1 MDITPLTALIVVTCG
16 VLVGILSAM
25 FGVGGG
31 TIMVPLIHLAFGQ
44 PAAVAS
50 GTSLFAIFPTSLI
63 SMCNRLHDGTIRF
76 KVGLA
81 IGLSGAFFSPLG
93 AYAASTLPGHY
104 AMLLTSCFIFYTAYN
119 MFRRAARMSAQ
130 TPASEQ
136 PYAPAQPAPPSA
148 AGALKPA
155 PLANATGPRLYLAAA
170 GLGVVVG
177 FLSGYV
183 GLGGGFL
190 IVPLLQWA
198 LGFTMKQA
206 TGTSLVAVAILA
218 VPSCTT
224 HALLGNVA
232 WAIGLLLIAGSFVG
246 SRIGTAIGK
255 RTGDRTLTAL
265 FGTTLAISGLILAV
279 TELLA

>member
-1 MDITPLTALIVVTCG
+1 MELTLLNALIIATCG

-31 TIMVPLIHLAFGQ
+31 TIMVPLIHVAFGQ

-50 GTSLFAIFPTSLI
+50 GTSLFAIFPTSVI
-63 SMCNRLHDGTIRF
+63 SMVNRLHDGTIKF
-76 KVGLA
+76 PVGLA
-81 IGLSGAFFSPLG
+81 VGIAGACFSPLG

-104 AMLLTSCFIFYTAYN
+104 AMLLTAFFIFFTAYT
-119 MFRRAARMSAQ
+119 MFKRAYRAGLPESAEPAAR
-130 TPASEQ
+130 
-136 PYAPAQPAPPSA
+136 
-148 AGALKPA
+148 KPA
-155 PLANATGPRLYLAAA
+155 PLADATGVKLYAVAAV
-170 GLGVVVG
+170 LGVFVG
-177 FLSGYV
+177 FLSGYI

-218 VPSCTT
+218 VPSCVT
-224 HALLGNVA
+224 HALLGNVS
-232 WAIGLLLIAGSFVG
+232 WVIGLCLIAGSFVG
-246 SRIGTAIGK
+246 SRIGTMIGK
-255 RTGDRTLTAL
+255 RTGDRLLMAL
-265 FGTTLAISGLILAV
+265 FGGMLVVSGLILAL